1 MVESDEFLDP
11 VAKKTVLRQFTYGLY
26 VVAAAL
32 GDQRGIFTANWIS
45 QVSFEPPLVM
55 VSVECESS
63 TLPLILGS
71 GTLVVAPLP
80 EGARELAGALGKPKS
95 RAGDK
100 YEAVGFETVVTH
112 TGVRVPSSVLGYVT
126 CRVRSITD
134 AGDSVMVLGEVIE
147 AVSFDSGL
155 PLTMRD
161 AGFRHAG

>member
-1 MVESDEFLDP
+1 MLDSDEILDP
-11 VAKKTVLRQFTYGLY
+11 LAKKTVLRQFTYGLY
-26 VVAAAL
+26 VVAAAH
-32 GDQRGIFTANWIS
+32 GEERGIFTANWVS

-55 VSVECESS
+55 VSVERESS
-63 TLPLILGS
+63 TLPLMVGS
-71 GTLVVAPLP
+71 ETFVVAPLP
-80 EGARELAGALGKPKS
+80 EGARDLAGALGKPKS

-100 YEAVGFETVVTH
+100 YEAIGFETVATRD
-112 TGVRVPSSVLGYVT
+112 GILVPQSVLGYVT

-147 AVSFDSGL
+147 AASLDPGL